1 MSSNTQKAT
10 VAAGCFWGVE
20 NLYRKHFGNGKGLL
34 DAKCGYTGGS
44 TEDPNYKLVC
54 SGTTGRM
61 NPLPQFVSKVV
72 YLALTKTMAD
82 AEAIQITFDPS
93 IVTYRQLI
101 EFFYRM
107 HDPTTADRQG
117 PDVGGQYRS
126 AIFYHDEEQERIA
139 REVTDKVAKQ
149 WFKDQAVTTRIEPA
163 GKFWEAE
170 EYHQLYLTKNP
181 SGYECPSQ

>member
-20 NLYRKHFGNGKGLL
+20 HLYRKHFGNGKGLL

-54 SGTTGRM
+54 SGTTGH
-61 NPLPQFVSKVV
+61 
-72 YLALTKTMAD
+72 

-181 SGYECPSQ
+181 SGYECPSHFLRNYPPLE